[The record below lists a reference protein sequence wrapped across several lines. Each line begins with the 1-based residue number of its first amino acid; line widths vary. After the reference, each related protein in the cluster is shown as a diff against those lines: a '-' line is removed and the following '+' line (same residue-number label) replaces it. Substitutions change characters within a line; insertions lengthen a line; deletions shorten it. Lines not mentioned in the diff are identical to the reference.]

1 MFPSFLQAL
10 EVDSL
15 NDRYRKDSLDDCT
28 AVRTA
33 SGTET
38 AAAQVGNITNLSGY
52 LSRYEIIDI
61 HGS

>member
-15 NDRYRKDSLDDCT
+15 NDRYWQDSRDDCT
-28 AVRTA
+28 AVRSG

-38 AAAQVGNITNLSGY
+38 AAAQVGNITYLSGY
-52 LSRYEIIDI
+52 LSRHEIIDI